1 MSAVVNSESIR
12 GKKDNTK
19 KILKKPSQKLQDAA
33 GSILRIGIFLLIWF
47 SVGSWQ
53 LSLFCDQLSCKNSKN
68 ECLLPSNIDKAPYS
82 NGNLPGAY
90 VNTWETFKE
99 LVKAFMPLEILYKLG
114 IYGKNPRG
122 QRGGQNETPLA
133 SPTPTPTPTPMPE
146 PTTTKNKS
154 GGQQMNTILTK
165 INILGWEPFNIF
177 NNVQFPYNLAASKDT
192 SFLNFKRW
200 FGYIFITSWSLS
212 RGILSGY
219 LDFFRM
225 LMVTKNKN
233 MGRIIRFFLSM
244 FSPIIIGTAI
254 FMAPIVSLATTI
266 YALFAGNQSIVW
278 GLIALFSPLALI
290 NMFLQ
295 GQMLGAYTILGGIWG
310 SGKDQFINN
319 MSAFVPGRPGGYM
332 KIIQIMGTLGLLA
345 MLGLFIAGKVQ
356 ENKEKKE
363 AENKKNT

>member
-1 MSAVVNSESIR
+1 MSVVNSESIR
-12 GKKDNTK
+12 GKKENTK
-19 KILKKPSQKLQDAA
+19 KIVKKQSQKLQDAA

-53 LSLFCDQLSCKNSKN
+53 LSLFCDQLSCKKGDK
-68 ECLLPSNIDKAPYS
+68 ECLLPSNINKPPYS
-82 NGNLPGAY
+82 NGNLPGTY
-90 VNTWETFKE
+90 VNTWDTFKE
-99 LVKAFMPLEILYKLG
+99 LATAFIPLQILYKLG
-114 IYGKNPRG
+114 IYTKNPSG
-122 QRGGQNETPLA
+122 QKGGLNEIPTLPYA
-133 SPTPTPTPTPMPE
+133 QTPT
-146 PTTTKNKS
+146 TKKKA

-177 NNVQFPYNLAASKDT
+177 NNVQFPYDLAASEDT
-192 SFLNFKRW
+192 SFLNFRRW
-200 FGYIFITSWSLS
+200 FGYTFITSWSLS

-233 MGRIIRFFLSM
+233 MGRIIRFFLSL

-254 FMAPIVSLATTI
+254 FMAPIVSFATSI

-295 GQMLGAYTILGGIWG
+295 GQMVAAYAILGGILG
-310 SGKDQFINN
+310 SGKEQFINN

-332 KIIQIMGTLGLLA
+332 RIIQIMGTLGLLG

-356 ENKEKKE
+356 ENKEKKD
-363 AENKKNT
+363 AENKKNK